1 MGREAGEGWKESK
14 GKVLPLVKLVEQ
26 GARPRRCRVVRWIG
40 KGGCCE
46 MAWWRRAEMGM
57 VVLVREVE
65 VSKG

>member
-1 MGREAGEGWKESK
+1 MGEGWRERR
-14 GKVLPLVKLVEQ
+14 GKALPVVEVVER

-46 MAWWRRAEMGM
+46 MAVWRRVE
-57 VVLVREVE
+57 LVREVE